1 MDQESPLSLTSTERR
16 AASFLVVGGG
26 LEGVV
31 KQLTRLQFPK
41 ARHSLFHSA
50 ALRRLIDEEFSHVI
64 YSTEETDLPAN
75 LFTERAFRLKHRPV
89 LMAAS
94 YEPEPNNVCA
104 MLLAGARAFVAL
116 PLESEMLDLVI
127 GEATNGQPVQP
138 AILRSPRRNEILLRT
153 LLDNLDEIA
162 WNIQASKRYGM
173 EVSPTEPLVDKLRL
187 SASTL
192 RLFCNGGSD
201 GFVRT
206 LVDICE
212 TLAPRSNARLT
223 RLRKQLS
230 NQRRKSTQEE
240 ETL

>member
-1 MDQESPLSLTSTERR
+1 MDQESPLNLSTAQRR
-16 AASFLVVGGG
+16 AASILVVGGG

-31 KQLTRLQFPK
+31 KQLSRLQFSR
-41 ARHSLFHSA
+41 ARYSLFHSA

-64 YSTEETDLPAN
+64 YSTEETDLSPN
-75 LFTERAFRLKHRPV
+75 LFTERACRLKHRPI

-94 YEPEPNNVCA
+94 YDPEPETVCA
-104 MLLAGARAFVAL
+104 MLLAGARAFIAL
-116 PLESEMLDLVI
+116 PLESEMLDRVI

-153 LLDNLDEIA
+153 LIDNIDEVA
-162 WNIQASKRYGM
+162 WNIQAGKRYGM
-173 EVSPTEPLVDKLRL
+173 EAPPVGPMIDKLHL

-201 GFVRT
+201 GFVNT
-206 LVDICE
+206 LIEICE
-212 TLAPRSNARLT
+212 TLAPRGNARLT
-223 RLRKQLS
+223 RLRKQLLDK
-230 NQRRKSTQEE
+230 RRKTTYEE